1 MDWPNI
7 SCLARF
13 FFIKDEEGM
22 ESAMPALDRIIH
34 ADLVGEGIFNK
45 YQFIYQ
51 QGILF
56 ITFHNYTVNTI
67 FFLIW
72 SLFSPYICIIC
83 IWNTLFSK
91 SQDFKFF
98 LFLFFREKVGLPG
111 SLYER
116 TKCSHVCPKYFIFKK
131 YFTTSHTHLSKLR
144 SGFWL

>member
-1 MDWPNI
+1 
-7 SCLARF
+7 
-13 FFIKDEEGM
+13 M

-83 IWNTLFSK
+83 I
-91 SQDFKFF
+91 
-98 LFLFFREKVGLPG
+98 
-111 SLYER
+111 
-116 TKCSHVCPKYFIFKK
+116 
-131 YFTTSHTHLSKLR
+131 
-144 SGFWL
+144 